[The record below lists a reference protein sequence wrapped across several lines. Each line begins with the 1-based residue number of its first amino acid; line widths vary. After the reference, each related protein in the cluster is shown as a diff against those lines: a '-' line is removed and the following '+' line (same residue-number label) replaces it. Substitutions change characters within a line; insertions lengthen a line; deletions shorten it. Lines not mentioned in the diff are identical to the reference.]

1 MVELRFNGLCFEWV
15 SLVKLS
21 FSHLCFKWPVLV
33 AKLNFQWFMF
43 RMSFTSLCFNGLYH
57 AFQAETWVDLRW
69 CAHNDLCELNV
80 NLKATLKVSR
90 S

>member
-1 MVELRFNGLCFEWV
+1 MFRMGFFGQTKFQSFMFQMARFSGQI
-15 SLVKLS
+15 K
-21 FSHLCFKWPVLV
+21 
-33 AKLNFQWFMF
+33 FQWFMF